1 MKTPGPTFTPFQ
13 RLTSLTK
20 RIVAVSKAEI
30 KHQKNVPR
38 KKAANRG

>member
-20 RIVAVSKAEI
+20 RIVAVSKAEV
-30 KHQKNVPR
+30 KVHKNSPR
-38 KKAANRG
+38 KKGA

>member
-20 RIVAVSKAEI
+20 RIVAVSKTEV
-30 KHQKNVPR
+30 KLQKNLPR
-38 KKAANRG
+38 KKVANRV

>member
-20 RIVAVSKAEI
+20 RIVSVSKAEI
-30 KHQKNVPR
+30 KLQKNLSR
-38 KKAANRG
+38 KKGK